1 MKRKYLFI
9 ILILLIYS
17 VSIAAFPSGSSS
29 GALSGIKIC
38 CSVIIPSLFPFAVA
52 TIIIFEY
59 ISRGIKPK
67 NYTAIIM
74 LFSFIGGYP
83 VGSKLIENAYSSGI
97 ISKRKAE
104 LMLGYCVNSGPS
116 FIIIFVGNG
125 VLKNNTLGFI
135 LLVSNLLSSLII
147 FLIYRQLEK
156 SENRYDKGKIE
167 KLNFSDSFV
176 KATYD
181 AAYSMIGICAFV
193 VLFSSIIG
201 TVTEIFSGGNI
212 KQLTMMLEVS
222 NGIVQAK
229 GNIFLISFLLGFA
242 GISVHFQILS
252 LCNKLKPN
260 YMRFLFSRVLH
271 GLLSTGITFVIIKC
285 LKISLP
291 TILPN
296 SYSVTVSEKTLLFS
310 LFLMLTSIIF
320 MASIG
325 KICRNE

>member
-9 ILILLIYS
+9 ILILLIYA

-29 GALSGIKIC
+29 GALNGIKMC

-52 TIIIFEY
+52 TLIIFEY

-67 NYTAIIM
+67 NYSAIIM

-83 VGSKLIENAYSSGI
+83 VGSKLIENAYASGI
-97 ISKRKAE
+97 ISKKKAE

-125 VLKNNTLGFI
+125 VLKSRTLGFV
-135 LLVSNLLSSLII
+135 LLLSNLLSSLII
-147 FLIYRQLEK
+147 FLIYRRLEK
-156 SENRYDKGKIE
+156 SEYTYDKGKIE
-167 KLNFSDSFV
+167 ILNFSDSFV
-176 KATYD
+176 KSTYD

-201 TVTEIFSGGNI
+201 TVTEIFCGSNI
-212 KQLTMMLEVS
+212 KQLTMILEVS
-222 NGIVQAK
+222 NGIIQAK
-229 GNIFLISFLLGFA
+229 GNILIISFLLGFA

-260 YMRFLFSRVLH
+260 YMRFLFSRIFH
-271 GLLSTGITFVIIKC
+271 GLLSAGITFLIIKC
-285 LKISLP
+285 FKIRIPTLLP
-291 TILPN
+291 TV
-296 SYSVTVSEKTLLFS
+296 YSVTVSEKTLLFS

-320 MASIG
+320 MVSIS
-325 KICRNE
+325 KICRNG